1 MHSKPICRYGRVSK
15 DEQARDTEALE
26 RQLFQLANCASQW
39 GPLNDDWLL
48 VDIQS
53 GRRDDRPEFQK
64 LVKAIESRQIE
75 RVILT
80 RIDRITRDLETNAR
94 LAKLFQKTGV
104 RIYEM
109 MLGRDLDFANPN
121 DWEYFVR
128 SGVEAERESR
138 MLSIRTKAGI
148 EYLKHRNRIV
158 GGKVTWGY
166 RRSPNNT
173 PEIDPELFDLART
186 VVEVFLRERSPVA
199 LSRIMSLEHG
209 ITKTYQAWRRWL
221 QSPIPRGHIGYGQN
235 RSGADGAMWSYRD
248 VRWNTHDAIISPS
261 EAKEIDSILDD
272 NRRIWGANRAKEI
285 RPLSGLLECAVCG
298 GAGQITGMNKE
309 SNSGPFI
316 YCSNRR
322 RNLGIGCG
330 ALPLDRKRKGLLYTN
345 AEEAVIA
352 ALCDRA
358 SDIIHAVGIEL
369 EDQPEP
375 EEDLK
380 LRSQIEQIQ
389 RLIKE
394 VGDSS
399 GLLRQKIA
407 ELEGQSTTA
416 KPPSTL
422 EEDREALISFGDLK
436 DPWRR
441 MLSEKRRS
449 AFKRFVR
456 RVLFENDR
464 VTQVDLNV

>member
-1 MHSKPICRYGRVSK
+1 MYSKPVARYGRVSTE
-15 DEQARDTEALE
+15 EQARDTEALE
-26 RQLFQLANCASQW
+26 RQLFQLATCASQW

-64 LVKAIESRQIE
+64 LVKAIEQRKIE

-186 VVEVFLRERSPVA
+186 VVEVFLRERSPVT
-199 LSRIMSLEHG
+199 LSRIMSKDYG

-221 QSPIPRGHIGYGQN
+221 QSPMPRGHIGYGQN
-235 RSGADGAMWSYRD
+235 RAGADGAMWSYRD
-248 VRWNTHDAIISPS
+248 IRWNTHDAIISPS

-272 NRRIWGANRAKEI
+272 NRRIWGANRQRDIK
-285 RPLSGLLECAVCG
+285 PLSGLFECAICG
-298 GAGQITGMNKE
+298 GTGQITGQNDRYK
-309 SNSGPFI
+309 SGPFV

-322 RNLGIGCG
+322 RSLGIGCG
-330 ALPLDRKRKGLLYTN
+330 ALPLDRKRKGLKYQD

-407 ELEGQSTTA
+407 ELEGQATTA

-422 EEDREALISFGDLK
+422 EEDRKALGDHGG
-436 DPWRR
+436 DPTGWRR
-441 MLSEKRRS
+441 LEPENKRGM
-449 AFKRFVR
+449 FKRFVDR
-456 RVLFENDR
+456 ILFENDKIVR
-464 VTQVDLNV
+464 IDLKV